1 MPLKTFDSAYFIFLV
16 LLPFAYFTN
25 IIDPVLIPRQA
36 FLGAFMLVLLLLVY
50 FKKVSLSF
58 FALRT
63 PIYIAVF
70 AYFALMLCSFFG
82 NNFTSES
89 HYILSKQL
97 LLFSFLLLT
106 IALLYSKAISTSQ
119 LVVSGVCFGFIAVG
133 SAMVQLVEKS
143 LTGRNLF
150 HKIYII
156 EGLFANKNLLASIL
170 FLSIIFFFM
179 GLQQSKAI
187 KWLSVFGI
195 FCAFSII
202 IIIRTRVVLAAS
214 VLFLLLLLGFWLRN
228 HFKMK
233 NRNIAFSA
241 AAMLVAAGA
250 VYQFFEKHIQHL
262 KSSPNVSEQYFYRL
276 FDSSTLKS
284 RMQFW
289 ENSIA
294 MFKDHPVFGV
304 GLGNF
309 QVEFPKYGLEKFHEY
324 KIAQG
329 EITLQRPHNDFL
341 NILCENGI
349 LGFAAFAAIFGIVFY
364 CLFSLIKN
372 AETPAEK
379 WKFIYIFCGICAYA
393 VISFFDFPFERIEHQ
408 VLLML
413 LFAISIAA
421 YYSRKSPSLKPN
433 SGKNVLLYVVL
444 FIAVYSLLVAS
455 LRFKGEMETAKIYAA
470 KGNAQWDE
478 MLYCANKSGSIF
490 YKIDPTSIPI
500 DWYKGLAY
508 FNQNEVDESIKY
520 FENAY
525 KLAPYQIQ
533 VINNLGTAYQSKGDT
548 EKAIGLY
555 LEALKIS
562 PGFEESRLNLAAIYF
577 NDKQFGK
584 AFEMIDQINIDSKN
598 SRYSMFLVPILTRE
612 LNRILKANANDEL
625 SKRMAAH
632 ITSGEKIVQLYFD
645 SKKNKSDFRN
655 FVLNPGLALK

>member
-1 MPLKTFDSAYFIFLV
+1 MPLKTIDSAYFIFLV
-16 LLPFAYFTN
+16 LLPFVYFTN
-25 IIDPVLIPRQA
+25 IIDPVLIPRQV
-36 FLGAFMLVLLLLVY
+36 FLGAFMLVLLLLAY
-50 FKKVSLSF
+50 LKKIPLSF
-58 FALRT
+58 FALQT

-70 AYFALMLCSFFG
+70 AYFTLMVFSFFG

-89 HYILSKQL
+89 HYTLSKQL

-106 IALLYSKAISTSQ
+106 IALLYGKVISTSR

-133 SAMVQLVEKS
+133 SAVVQLVEKS

-150 HKIYII
+150 HKIYIV
-156 EGLFANKNLLASIL
+156 EGLFANKNLLASVL
-170 FLSIIFFFM
+170 LLSIVFFFM
-179 GLQQSKAI
+179 GLQLSKTI
-187 KWLSVFGI
+187 KWLSAFGI

-202 IIIRTRVVLAAS
+202 IIIRTRVVLAATA
-214 VLFLLLLLGFWLRN
+214 LFLLLLLGFWLRN
-228 HFKMK
+228 HLKMK
-233 NRNIAFSA
+233 NRNIAISA
-241 AAMLVAAGA
+241 TAMLIAVGA
-250 VYQFFEKHIQHL
+250 VYQFFEKNIRHL
-262 KSSPNVSEQYFYRL
+262 KSSPNVSEQYFYRI

-294 MFKDHPVFGV
+294 MFKEHPVFGV

-324 KIAQG
+324 KITQG

-349 LGFAAFAAIFGIVFY
+349 LGFAAYAAILGIVFY
-364 CLFSLIKN
+364 YLFSLIKT
-372 AETPAEK
+372 AETQLEK
-379 WKFIYIFCGICAYA
+379 WKFIYIFCGICAYIL
-393 VISFFDFPFERIEHQ
+393 ISFFDFPFERIEHQ

-413 LFAISIAA
+413 LFAISIAS
-421 YYSRKSPSLKPN
+421 YYSRKLPSLPKP
-433 SGKNVLLYVVL
+433 GKNILLYLVL
-444 FIAVYSLLVAS
+444 FATLYSLLVAS
-455 LRFKGEMETAKIYAA
+455 FRFKGEMETAKMYVA
-470 KGNAQWDE
+470 KGRAQWGE
-478 MLYCANKSGSIF
+478 MLYCANKSESIF

-508 FNQNEVDESIKY
+508 FNQNEIDESIKY

-525 KLAPYQIQ
+525 QLAPYQIQ
-533 VINNLGTAYQSKGDT
+533 VINNLGTAYQSKGDK
-548 EKAIGLY
+548 EKAIKLY

-577 NDKQFGK
+577 NDKEFRK
-584 AFEMIDQINIDSKN
+584 AFEMIDQVSIDSKN

-612 LNRILKANANDEL
+612 LNRILKVNADDEL
-625 SKRMAAH
+625 SGRMAAH

-655 FVLNPGLALK
+655 FVLNPGLVLK